1 MSEQT
6 ANKRET
12 WASRWTFIMAATG
25 SAVGL
30 GNIWKFPYIAGENG
44 GGAFVLIYLICIL
57 LIGIPVM
64 IAEVLMGRWGRSSPV
79 HSVSL
84 LVKEANASKFWLIIG
99 WMGVAA
105 GVIIL
110 SYYSVIA
117 GWAIH
122 YLKLMVSG
130 AMQGIDGAGSGQIFD
145 ALLASPSALTLYHS
159 LFMLMTMLVVI
170 AGVTKGLGRAVRFL
184 MPILMVLLVIL
195 LIFSIRMGDFPAAVR
210 YLFAVDFSSL
220 SAPAVLTALGHAF
233 FTLSLGMGAV
243 MVYGSYMPDR
253 APIGKTVLT
262 VAGLDTLVA
271 LVAGLA
277 IFPIV
282 FASSAISPSEGPGLL
297 FVSLPIAFGNMSGG
311 IVFGFLFFALVTIA
325 AWSSSISLVE
335 PAVSWLVETNKA
347 TRLQAGI
354 LFGLLCWLLG
364 LGTVFSFNHWEDIR
378 LFKFNFFEFVDFT
391 TSKLML
397 PLGGL
402 LMAVFVGW
410 VIGRDKVKPKLEFGE
425 TGVFSLWL
433 VVLRYIA
440 PVAILWITLEALSGI
455 FDLPWLSLL
464 NLFG

>member
-1 MSEQT
+1 MSEQI

-12 WASRWTFIMAATG
+12 WTSRWTFIMAATG

-44 GGAFVLIYLICIL
+44 GGAFVLVYLICIL

-79 HSVSL
+79 HSVYK
-84 LVKEANASKFWLIIG
+84 LVKETDASKFWKVIG

-105 GVIIL
+105 GVLIL

-122 YLKLMVSG
+122 YLKLMMSG
-130 AMQGIDGAGSGQIFD
+130 AIQGVDGEASGQIFNE
-145 ALLASPSALTLYHS
+145 LLASSSSLTLYHS
-159 LFMLMTMLVVI
+159 LFMLMTMFVVI
-170 AGVTKGLGRAVRFL
+170 AGVTKGLGRAVRLL

-195 LIFSIRMGDFPAAVR
+195 LFFSVRMGDFPAAVR

-220 SAPAVLTALGHAF
+220 SAPAILTALGHAF
-233 FTLSLGMGAV
+233 FTLSLGMGSM
-243 MVYGSYMPDR
+243 MVYGSYMPDQ

-282 FASSAISPSEGPGLL
+282 FASAAISPGEGPGLL
-297 FVSLPIAFGNMSGG
+297 FVSLPVAFGNMPGG
-311 IVFGFLFFALVTIA
+311 MFFGILFFALVTIA

-335 PAVSWLVETNKA
+335 PAVSWLVETKKA

-364 LGTVFSFNHWEDIR
+364 LGTVFSFNHWEDIK
-378 LFKFNFFEFVDFT
+378 LLGFNFFEFSDFIT
-391 TSKLML
+391 ANLML

-402 LMAVFVGW
+402 LMAIFVGW
-410 VIGRDKVKPKLEFGE
+410 VINRDKLKSYLEFGE
-425 TGVFSLWL
+425 VKAFNIWL
-433 VVLRYIA
+433 AVLRYVA
-440 PVAILWITLEALSGI
+440 PVAILWVTLEALSGI
-455 FDLPWLSLL
+455 LDLPWLSLL
-464 NLFG
+464 NLLG